1 LPVAL
6 ASAARRTLRGAAV
19 DGDRVRA
26 LRVDRRIPETAVL
39 DALDLS
45 LSAWRRM
52 LAGKHDVALVLLIE
66 LASLLRVPCDAL
78 LR

>member
-1 LPVAL
+1 M
-6 ASAARRTLRGAAV
+6 
-19 DGDRVRA
+19 
-26 LRVDRRIPETAVL
+26 L